1 MKTKRNAVLNRSA
14 WLGVMAMVA
23 SLHTGDMAMAQATS
37 RPPERMTYQGFIA
50 GTDGVGLGNTAPKNY
65 DVIFRIYDGESSN
78 TPLWGEQQTVTVDK
92 GYFSVLLGEGA
103 AVPGT
108 PNAGI
113 TLSSLFNS
121 ATASD
126 RYVGFTVKGIGTG
139 GAEVEILPRVRFMTS
154 PYAFLAN
161 RALGATKIIQ
171 DNAAGADL
179 LSGSG
184 SALTLNGRLNVLGAN
199 IVEFGS
205 GIAGKE
211 GAAGTISYGA
221 WSNGDSLDIVGAGSS
236 SNNRKVQFWNEGGA
250 FFNGPLNVTGS
261 LNVGPT
267 AIRQDGGVNG
277 IIFGSNSP
285 KEYGLNGSILYLQ
298 GPIAGQETLYIQ
310 GGGNATA
317 TRSVTMLAEGGI
329 FCYGNVLVNNS
340 LGIAGNNPINLGYNL
355 TKGNAADGTI
365 AYQRFSTGLDIVG
378 VGSTASGD
386 DRKITMHA
394 QGGCTVFGP
403 VVVWGQNNLEFGGGM
418 TKGTTLDGTIA
429 WRKYS
434 SGLDIVGAGDNA
446 TLSHNGRRLTFH
458 AAGGSQFGG
467 AVGIGTT
474 PSYPLDVVGS
484 ATYNRPNGQV
494 GASARFSGWVVAE
507 NYHAFS
513 DRRIKDVVGES
524 DASRDMENLR
534 KIRITDYR
542 MKDRNPNDNRV
553 IKGVI
558 AQELRQALPDAVG
571 EMPNI
576 IPIAHIEA
584 ASIERAPGVAPVVAK
599 FAVPHGI
606 QKGDRVRLEIDGRMQ
621 DVSVSEVVDDR
632 TLAFEG
638 GTEAPKTVR
647 VVGREV
653 KDFLHVDYQQVYMT
667 AVSALQEVDRR
678 LQAVDQRVQ
687 EVEKREARMADLEK
701 KAARVENLERD
712 VAELRK
718 LMAAIQSGAGK
729 GATSA
734 SAGGSSSGA
743 VALSR

>member
-1 MKTKRNAVLNRSA
+1 M
-14 WLGVMAMVA
+14 
-23 SLHTGDMAMAQATS
+23 HTGDMAMAQATS

-171 DNAAGADL
+171 DNAAGTDL

-221 WSNGDSLDIVGAGSS
+221 WSNGDSLDIVGAGMTGGA
-236 SNNRKVQFWNEGGA
+236 RKIRFWNEGGA
-250 FFNGPLNVTGS
+250 FFHGPVTASGNSTVNGDL
-261 LNVGPT
+261 
-267 AIRQDGGVNG
+267 GVNG
-277 IIFGSNSP
+277 AITINGGLLANGPITAQTLGLSGDMSVANITMTGNIATSGDGIILGNGKP
-285 KEYGLNGSILYLQ
+285 KAYPWNGSITYGDFNNKGGSLVL
-298 GPIAGQETLYIQ
+298 Q
-310 GGGNATA
+310 GGGNQIANRQIT
-317 TRSVTMLAEGGI
+317 LYAE
-329 FCYGNVLVNNS
+329 
-340 LGIAGNNPINLGYNL
+340 
-355 TKGNAADGTI
+355 
-365 AYQRFSTGLDIVG
+365 
-378 VGSTASGD
+378 
-386 DRKITMHA
+386 
-394 QGGCTVFGP
+394 GGCTVIGNLNL
-403 VVVWGQNNLEFGGGM
+403 WGNRYLEFGSGAS
-418 TKGTTLDGTIA
+418 KQNSDNGTIGYQ
-429 WRKYS
+429 RYS
-434 SGLDIVGAGDNA
+434 AGLDIIGAGLTVAD
-446 TLSHNGRRLTFH
+446 RRVTIWGETQYANF
-458 AAGGSQFGG
+458 
-467 AVGIGTT
+467 VGIGTAPT
-474 PSYPLDVVGS
+474 YPLDVSGS
-484 ATYNRPNGQV
+484 SSYGGSLPV
-494 GASARFSGWVVAE
+494 SARFSQWIVCATVMQV
-507 NYHAFS
+507 S

-542 MKDRNPNDNRV
+542 MKDRNPNDQRV

-558 AQELRQALPDAVG
+558 AQELRESLPDAVA
-571 EMPNI
+571 EIPNI
-576 IPIAHIEA
+576 IPSAPVEA
-584 ASIERAPGVAPVVAK
+584 ASVERAPGVAPVVAK
-599 FAVPHGI
+599 FAAPHGI
-606 QKGDRVRLEIDGRMQ
+606 QKGDRVRLEIDGRTQ
-621 DVSVSEVVDDR
+621 DVNVTEVVDDR

-638 GTEAPKTVR
+638 GIEVPKTVR

-653 KDFLHVDYQQVYMT
+653 KDFLNVDYQQIYMT

-734 SAGGSSSGA
+734 SVGGSSSGA
-743 VALSR
+743 VASSR

>member
-1 MKTKRNAVLNRSA
+1 M
-14 WLGVMAMVA
+14 GVMALVA

-65 DVIFRIYDGESSN
+65 DVIFRIYDDESSN

-161 RALGATKIIQ
+161 RALSATKIIQ
-171 DNAAGADL
+171 DNAAGTDL
-179 LSGSG
+179 LTASGNSM
-184 SALTLNGRLNVLGAN
+184 TLNGSMSLNGKLSIQGAN
-199 IVEFGS
+199 VVEFGA
-205 GIAGKE
+205 GISGKE
-211 GAAGTISYGA
+211 GSAGQITYGGH
-221 WSNGDSLDIVGAGSS
+221 SNGDSLDIVGAGTTGS
-236 SNNRKVQFWNEGGA
+236 NRKVRFYSEGGA
-250 FFNGPLNVTGS
+250 FFH
-261 LNVGPT
+261 
-267 AIRQDGGVNG
+267 
-277 IIFGSNSP
+277 
-285 KEYGLNGSILYLQ
+285 
-298 GPIAGQETLYIQ
+298 GPITAYNGLAVAGNITASGGMAAQTLSLTGDMSASMLYTSGLGLLLGWGKTKAYGYNGLIAYESFQGKDAVTIQ
-310 GGGNATA
+310 GGGNQVADRQVA
-317 TRSVTMLAEGGI
+317 IYAEGGCSVI
-329 FCYGNVLVNNS
+329 
-340 LGIAGNNPINLGYNL
+340 
-355 TKGNAADGTI
+355 
-365 AYQRFSTGLDIVG
+365 
-378 VGSTASGD
+378 
-386 DRKITMHA
+386 
-394 QGGCTVFGP
+394 GP

-418 TKGTTLDGTIA
+418 TKGTTVDGTIA

-446 TLSHNGRRLTFH
+446 TLSHAGRRLTFH
-458 AAGGSQFGG
+458 ALGGSQFGG

-484 ATYNRPNGQV
+484 ATYNRPTGQV

-534 KIRITDYR
+534 RIRITDYR
-542 MKDRNPNDNRV
+542 MKDRNPNDKRV

-584 ASIERAPGVAPVVAK
+584 ASIERAPGVAPIVAK
-599 FAVPHGI
+599 FAAPHGI
-606 QKGDRVRLEIDGRMQ
+606 QKGDRIRLELDGRTQ
-621 DVSVSEVVDDR
+621 DVNVTEVVDDR

-638 GTEAPKTVR
+638 GIEAPKTVR